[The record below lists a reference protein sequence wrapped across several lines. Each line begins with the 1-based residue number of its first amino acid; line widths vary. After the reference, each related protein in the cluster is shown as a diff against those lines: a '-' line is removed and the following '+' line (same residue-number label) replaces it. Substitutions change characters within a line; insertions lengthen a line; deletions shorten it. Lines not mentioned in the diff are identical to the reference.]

1 MGRSRVGVL
10 PEEPRGRRCGGSAL
24 HRRSHHPRL
33 RTGLRR
39 LREGERRPKRQ
50 RRHPRHRERRT
61 IVSGSS
67 LSPLRLGMVGGGEG
81 AYIGNIHR
89 IAARLDGAFH
99 LVAGAF
105 DIDPA
110 RGRAFATAQGIESA
124 RAYGDFKAMIAGE
137 SARADRI
144 DAVAI
149 CTPNHT
155 HFPIAK
161 AFLEAGFDV
170 ICEKPL
176 TTTLADAR
184 ALEKIVAD
192 TGRFMGVTY
201 TYSGYPM
208 IHQARAI
215 IAAGELGHI
224 RAVQSEY
231 PLEWMATAIE
241 SDGNPQAAWRTDPKK
256 SGRGGSIGDIGTHAY
271 HLAGFVTGLEVD
283 ALTADLARFVEGRT
297 LDDNAHVMLRYK
309 GGARGLLWSAQV
321 AIGHSNGVRIRVYGD
336 AGSLA
341 WFQEQPNE
349 LVFSPLLGR
358 SQTIKRG
365 ADDLCE
371 AAKARTRTPPGH
383 PEGYL
388 EAFANLYSG
397 FAEAI
402 RARREGRDPP
412 AIGRDIPTVRDGL
425 KGVAFVDAVVDS
437 AEAETPVWLRPAVV

>member
-1 MGRSRVGVL
+1 M
-10 PEEPRGRRCGGSAL
+10 
-24 HRRSHHPRL
+24 
-33 RTGLRR
+33 T
-39 LREGERRPKRQ
+39 
-50 RRHPRHRERRT
+50 
-61 IVSGSS
+61 SS
-67 LSPLRLGMVGGGEG
+67 SQTPLRLGMVGGGEG

-89 IAARLDGAFH
+89 IASRLDGSFQ

-105 DIDPA
+105 DINPL
-110 RGRAFATAQGIESA
+110 RGQAFAATQGIETH
-124 RAYGDFKAMIAGE
+124 RAYGDYKAMIEGE
-137 SARADRI
+137 RGRPDRI
-144 DAVAI
+144 HAVAI

-161 AFLEAGFDV
+161 AFLEAEFDV

-176 TTTLADAR
+176 TTTLEDAI
-184 ALEKIVAD
+184 ALEKIVKD

-208 IHQARAI
+208 IHQARAMV
-215 IAAGELGHI
+215 AAGELGRI
-224 RAVQSEY
+224 RVVQAEY

-241 SDGNPQAAWRTDPKK
+241 AEGNAQAAWRTDPKK

-271 HLAGFVTGLEVD
+271 HLAGFVT
-283 ALTADLARFVEGRT
+283 ALKAQVLSADLARFVEGRL
-297 LDDNAHVMLRYK
+297 LDDNAHVLIRYE
-309 GGARGLLWSAQV
+309 GGARGLLWSSQIAL
-321 AIGHSNGVRIRVYGD
+321 GNSNGVRIRVFGEK
-336 AGSLA
+336 GGLA

-349 LVFSPLLGR
+349 LQLSPLFGR
-358 SQTIKRG
+358 TQTIKRG
-365 ADDLCE
+365 AEELSE

-402 RARREGRDPP
+402 RARKERREPT
-412 AIGRDIPTVRDGL
+412 AIGRDIPTVYDGL

-437 AEAETPVWLRPAVV
+437 AEASTPVWLKPYAV